1 MSTNKPTGAELKAA
15 AQWLIDAA
23 DLDSL
28 ADTQAAAIIMEA
40 LAFRTGTRG
49 EIALA
54 EKMEE
59 KTRVLSGHVGT
70 LREMAAADADWLD
83 TKGLLP

>member
-1 MSTNKPTGAELKAA
+1 MNNKKPTGAELKAA
-15 AQWLIDAA
+15 AQWLIDAT
-23 DLDSL
+23 DLDCL

-59 KTRVLSGHVGT
+59 KTRILVTHQNT
-70 LREMAAADADWLD
+70 LQEIAAANADWLD

>member
-1 MSTNKPTGAELKAA
+1 MSNTKPTGAELKAA
-15 AQWLIDAA
+15 AQWLIDAT
-23 DLDSL
+23 DLDCL

-59 KTRVLSGHVGT
+59 KTRVLVTHQNT
-70 LREMAAADADWLD
+70 LQEIAAANADWLD
-83 TKGLLP
+83 VKGLLP